1 MLGDLDMMF
10 HGPSVKD
17 GLTLGA
23 ITEDPRE
30 DMISEFTVRPHEIRT
45 ERSSAQLLGHTAV
58 SDKVPRPSKER
69 VLLARGVVK
78 YGTFMEIRE
87 MRLVAVI
94 RNEGSRVVTC
104 AWDGDIVR
112 FLHVVSGPNR

>member
-30 DMISEFTVRPHEIRT
+30 DMVSDFTVSWREK
-45 ERSSAQLLGHTAV
+45 RSVKNKIFCSRWRFSHDNSESAIL
-58 SDKVPRPSKER
+58 
-69 VLLARGVVK
+69 
-78 YGTFMEIRE
+78 
-87 MRLVAVI
+87 
-94 RNEGSRVVTC
+94 
-104 AWDGDIVR
+104 
-112 FLHVVSGPNR
+112 